1 MVEQQ
6 VVVLEVRGSSPL
18 IYPINS
24 FNLDIIHMKSNKLLN
39 LNFLFRLLKL
49 VSNFSINLFIF
60 NSISTINNI
69 YKISKSIN
77 YHIALLDTNSK
88 LSLNNSNNQK
98 TDNLWIKTVHSSAIN
113 NKLFKS
119 FKFFINTTSK
129 KLNTNIKMHFIS
141 KFSFYG
147 QGLVFNFYNL
157 NKLFSIWKNFYYLLF
172 NIFYFNIKF
181 ISFSNSFFKSEILSL
196 NWKVLSKVSSIWKFL
211 KPFIFLKDSQILN
224 YGNTLFKKIKLNQ
237 IGTAL
242 VLDSLT
248 HRKTLFYLKNHR
260 FFNIS
265 IVAPSS
271 YSDYVD
277 FYLYVNSDSI
287 FVQLYIIR
295 YIISIKKISSN
306 LQYENNKNNWFVTST
321 FLKF

>member
-1 MVEQQ
+1 
-6 VVVLEVRGSSPL
+6 
-18 IYPINS
+18 
-24 FNLDIIHMKSNKLLN
+24 LN
-39 LNFLFRLLKL
+39 L
-49 VSNFSINLFIF
+49 
-60 NSISTINNI
+60 INNI
-69 YKISKSIN
+69 YMISQSISYYTSVLN
-77 YHIALLDTNSK
+77 INK
-88 LSLNNSNNQK
+88 KFSLNKYSNQK
-98 TDNLWIKTVHSSAIN
+98 DDNFRIKTIHSSIIN

-129 KLNTNIKMHFIS
+129 KLDSSIKMHFMS

-147 QGLVFNFYNL
+147 QGVVFNFYNL
-157 NKLFSIWKNFYYLLF
+157 NKLFNIWKNFYYLLF

-196 NWKVLSKVSSIWKFL
+196 NWKILSKISSLWKFL
-211 KPFIFLKDSQILN
+211 KPFIFLKNSQILN
-224 YGNTLFKKIKLNQ
+224 YGNLLFKKLKLKQ

-265 IVAPSS
+265 IVSPSS
-271 YSDYVD
+271 YSDYID
-277 FYLYVNSDSI
+277 FYLYVNSDNI

-295 YIISIKKISSN
+295 YIISIKKISTS
-306 LQYENNKNNWFVTST
+306 LQYENNKNNWFITST
-321 FLKF
+321 LLKF